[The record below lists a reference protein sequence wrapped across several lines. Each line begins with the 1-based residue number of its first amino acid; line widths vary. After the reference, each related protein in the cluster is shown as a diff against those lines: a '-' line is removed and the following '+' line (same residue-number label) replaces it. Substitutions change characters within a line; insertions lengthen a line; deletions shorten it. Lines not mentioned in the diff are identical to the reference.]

1 MTISELTCVLLST
14 SHYLAPALHCITSPG
29 KGGPGNLFG
38 LQYPLFLVAESK
50 FPPRGSILGYYMLL
64 WGKLL
69 QKIATR
75 QAYNASRRDAL

>member
-1 MTISELTCVLLST
+1 MSRCGLDVTRWFHISGRIKDRGDIQYCIPVVL
-14 SHYLAPALHCITSPG
+14 
-29 KGGPGNLFG
+29 KLFG

-69 QKIATR
+69 QKIAAR
-75 QAYNASRRDAL
+75 QAYNASQRDAL